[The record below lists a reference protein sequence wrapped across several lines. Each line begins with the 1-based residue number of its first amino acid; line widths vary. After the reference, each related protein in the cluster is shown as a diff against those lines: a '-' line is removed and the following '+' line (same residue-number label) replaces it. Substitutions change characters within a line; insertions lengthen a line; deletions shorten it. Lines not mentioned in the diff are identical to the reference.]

1 MNRALIS
8 LLVLALAASSVHAQ
22 PSGKGPGQGMRGP
35 GQGQRMQH
43 MQQALGLSQE
53 QVEQI
58 RSIRQN
64 GGGRDEVSGADHR
77 GGLGGVSADRL
88 LVTAL
93 LRETKQGQGGPG
105 KRGNR
110 PRRGD
115 GYDASQAPAQNDSSE
130 TGNG

>member
-8 LLVLALAASSVHAQ
+8 LLVMALAASSVQAQ
-22 PSGKGPGQGMRGP
+22 SSGKGQGQGMRGP
-35 GQGQRMQH
+35 GQGPRMQH

-53 QVEQI
+53 QVDQI

-64 GGGRDEVSGADHR
+64 GGGRDEIRAVLNEEQRATMDEHR
-77 GGLGGVSADRL
+77 AAR
-88 LVTAL
+88 
-93 LRETKQGQGGPG
+93 QGQGGPG

-110 PRRGD
+110 QGRGH
-115 GYDASQAPAQNDSSE
+115 GHGAGQAPAQGDSSE

>member
-8 LLVLALAASSVHAQ
+8 LLILALAASSVHAQ
-22 PSGKGPGQGMRGP
+22 SSGKGQGHGMRGP

-53 QVEQI
+53 QVDQI

-64 GGGRDEVSGADHR
+64 GGGRDEVRAVLSDEQRTMMDEHR
-77 GGLGGVSADRL
+77 AAR
-88 LVTAL
+88 
-93 LRETKQGQGGPG
+93 QGQGGPG
-105 KRGNR
+105 KWGNR
-110 PRRGD
+110 PRRGN
-115 GYDASQAPAQNDSSE
+115 GNGAGQSPAQSDSSD

>member
-53 QVEQI
+53 QVEHI

-64 GGGRDEVSGADHR
+64 GGGRDEVRGVLTEEQRTMMDEHR
-77 GGLGGVSADRL
+77 AAR
-88 LVTAL
+88 
-93 LRETKQGQGGPG
+93 QGQGGPG

-115 GYDASQAPAQNDSSE
+115 GYGAGQAPAQNDSSE